1 MIQECLINHDH
12 LFLLVDLALKPL
24 IEVLLGLNEKE
35 KVLKILLYINLYA
48 YLVLLLH
55 LEYLVDQEYLFE
67 KKNRSKKLLKK
78 IINTYQLD
86 QEYPS
91 LLFRLEVSHLV
102 DQYHP
107 LDQDYLVDLV
117 GLDSQHHPKKK

>member
-67 KKNRSKKLLKK
+67 KKKQIQEFVKKDYKYVPTGPG
-78 IINTYQLD
+78 I
-86 QEYPS
+86 PFS
-91 LLFRLEVSHLV
+91 
-102 DQYHP
+102 P
-107 LDQDYLVDLV
+107 LSPGSVAPGGPISPIGP
-117 GLDSQHHPKKK
+117 GLPGGPGWPG